1 MSKVIAITG
10 GIGAGKTYVS
20 SIFNKHSGIP
30 CFNSDLEAKKIMNNS
45 SFIKKKIISII
56 GPDSYIDNKL
66 NTKFLRYQIFSS
78 KKKLKKINEL
88 IHNEVNVSFKNWLI
102 NQTSRYVLMETAILF
117 EHKLQNKVDLSILVT
132 VPMKLRLERIYK
144 RDNISK
150 KIIDKI
156 IENQWNDKKKLG
168 LCDYFIENI
177 DKKRTISEIKKL
189 IKVFAII

>member
-45 SFIKKKIISII
+45 SSIKKKIISII

-66 NTKFLRYQIFSS
+66 NTEFLRYQIFSS

-132 VPMKLRLERIYK
+132 APMKLRLERIYK

>member
-45 SFIKKKIISII
+45 SSIKKKIISII

-66 NTKFLRYQIFSS
+66 NTEFLRYQIFSS

-117 EHKLQNKVDLSILVT
+117 EHKL
-132 VPMKLRLERIYK
+132 R
-144 RDNISK
+144 
-150 KIIDKI
+150 
-156 IENQWNDKKKLG
+156 
-168 LCDYFIENI
+168 C
-177 DKKRTISEIKKL
+177 
-189 IKVFAII
+189 

>member
-20 SIFNKHSGIP
+20 SIFSQHSGIP
-30 CFNSDLEAKKIMNNS
+30 FFNSDLEAKKIMNNS
-45 SFIKKKIISII
+45 TFIKKKIISII
-56 GPDSYIDNKL
+56 GPDSYIDNNL
-66 NTKFLRYQIFSS
+66 NTEFLRYQIFSS

-88 IHNEVNVSFKNWLI
+88 IHNEVNVSFKKWL
-102 NQTSRYVLMETAILF
+102 NHQTSRYVLMETAILF
-117 EHKLQNKVDLSILVT
+117 EHKLQSKVDLSILVT
-132 VPMKLRLERIYK
+132 APMKLRLERIYK

-150 KIIDKI
+150 KIIDRI

-189 IKVFAII
+189 IKVFAEI

>member
-132 VPMKLRLERIYK
+132 APMKLRLERIYK